1 MSIKTI
7 VHISSDFPDPLAP
20 AKTHAVRK
28 LVSGTD
34 GFRHVVYSL
43 NRVNWSLRIAALD
56 FGPDRKAVA
65 YGAPPKGLYLETRLN
80 RVADWILDDIRSQG
94 LSVDALHLH
103 KLSVEGLVGLKIAR
117 ALKRPFIVNIWGD
130 SDLKILGVRGDLKRQ
145 WNAVVAE
152 ASLILPC
159 APWALD
165 KVAGILSVDHAKAV
179 ILPCIA
185 QNGPFSPSP
194 VVAEPKLI
202 SVFHLDS
209 YRRKNFESLT
219 KAVVDLSRTRP
230 GVKLDVYGEGGPKT
244 ILVLDKMIRSAGA
257 EALVSLKGP
266 ITDKTLG
273 VTLQRYAAFVMPTR
287 RETFGMVFIEA
298 LFAGVPVLHTRG
310 WGIDGF
316 FEPDEIGYACDPTR
330 ISDIVYGIDRLL
342 AQQEILKPR
351 IRTLYEDGRL
361 KRFETPH
368 IVETYRAALER
379 VLNP

>member
-1 MSIKTI
+1 MSLKTI
-7 VHISSDFPDPLAP
+7 VHISSDFPDALAP

-28 LVSGTD
+28 LVAGTD
-34 GFRHVVYSL
+34 GYRHVVYSL
-43 NRVNWSLRIAALD
+43 NRVNWPLQIAALD
-56 FGPDRKAVA
+56 FGPDRRAVA
-65 YGAPPKGLYLETRLN
+65 YGAPPKGFYLETRLN
-80 RVADWILDDIRSQG
+80 RVADWILDDIASRG

-103 KLSVEGLVGLKIAR
+103 KLSVEGLIGLKIAR
-117 ALKRPFIVNIWGD
+117 ALQRPFIVNIWGD
-130 SDLKILGVRGDLKRQ
+130 TDLKILGARGDLVTR

-165 KVAGILSVDHAKAV
+165 RVARILSVDRSKAI

-185 QNGPFSPSP
+185 QNGPFTPSP
-194 VVAEPKLI
+194 VVAEPRLI

-219 KAVVDLSRTRP
+219 KAVVALSRTRP
-230 GVKLDVYGEGGPKT
+230 GVTLDVYGEGSPKT
-244 ILVLDKMIRSAGA
+244 ILILDKLIRSAGA

-273 VTLQRYAAFVMPTR
+273 QTLQRYAAFVMPTR

-298 LFAGVPVLHTRG
+298 LFAGVPVLHSKD

-316 FEPDEIGYACDPTR
+316 FGPDEIGYACDPTR
-330 ISDIVYGIDRLL
+330 IADIVYGVDHLL
-342 AQQEILKPR
+342 AQQESFKRR
-351 IRTLYEDGRL
+351 IKTIYEDGRL

-368 IVETYRAALER
+368 IVETYRGGLER
-379 VLNP
+379 VLKP